1 MLRQCISADQKNW
14 VALLPAIEFAI
25 NSAHSEITGYTPFF
39 LNNGRMPCSMIWDN
53 ATKTEYPGVHVF
65 AMWMKQ
71 AIISVYDSI
80 LESQVKQ
87 TWDANRKQHAIPF
100 TEKDLVYIS
109 TKNIS
114 FPKGLTHKLNLKYIG
129 PYTIL
134 KDFRNGSF

>member
-1 MLRQCISADQKNW
+1 
-14 VALLPAIEFAI
+14 
-25 NSAHSEITGYTPFF
+25 
-39 LNNGRMPCSMIWDN
+39 MIWDN

-87 TWDANRKQHAIPF
+87 MWDANRKQHAIPF

-114 FPKGLTHKLNLKYIG
+114 FP
-129 PYTIL
+129 
-134 KDFRNGSF
+134 